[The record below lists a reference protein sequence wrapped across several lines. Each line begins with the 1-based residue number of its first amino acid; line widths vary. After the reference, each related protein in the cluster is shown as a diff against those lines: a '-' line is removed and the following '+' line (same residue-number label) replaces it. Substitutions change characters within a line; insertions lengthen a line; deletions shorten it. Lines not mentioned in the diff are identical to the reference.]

1 MKFDPFGTSAI
12 STLTSYD
19 WSERE
24 EYLPSEVRKPQV
36 LEGASLPSLAQ
47 TQTKE
52 VTAGSTESIPNS
64 SLAKITASLPTE
76 DGSSTDDKFE
86 AFADF
91 GAGDRAGV
99 DDEDDFGDFAST
111 VSEKS
116 DSPAATA
123 EAGSE
128 GNQSEASDE
137 FGAFQGDKPKFG
149 KSDFLKASTQAK
161 VKSSEEM
168 IKNEL
173 ATFDLSVQG
182 ESQSSCF

>member
-19 WSERE
+19 WSDRE
-24 EYLPSEVRKPQV
+24 ECLSGEVRKPQR
-36 LEGASLPSLAQ
+36 LEGASLLSLVPIQ
-47 TQTKE
+47 RKE
-52 VTAGSTESIPNS
+52 LTSGSTENITS
-64 SLAKITASLPTE
+64 SSVAKTTTSLPTE
-76 DGSSTDDKFE
+76 EGSSADEKFE

-91 GAGDRAGV
+91 GSGSKGDVNA
-99 DDEDDFGDFAST
+99 EDDFGDFAST
-111 VSEKS
+111 FSETS
-116 DSPAATA
+116 DTPAATA
-123 EAGSE
+123 EVGSE

-149 KSDFLKASTQAK
+149 KSDFLKASTQAN

-182 ESQSSCF
+182 ESKALC